1 MSNYSSDL
9 IWQVSC
15 KNSSFLVKRGGV
27 TLSCEPGNV
36 ANVHSSKFSGLSN
49 KKTVDIKRAGET
61 VTITLKK
68 AKDASKPA
76 HSNNHVIKMKAGDTK
91 RVQKTVQKLVGSTYY
106 NPALVSIGVKRVE
119 KLAQASLRA
128 NKMAAGKF
136 DVKYGRGRAGKK
148 AFPFSQQVAKKA
160 PKVVEEAAPAT
171 NNGDEMD

>member
-1 MSNYSSDL
+1 MSNISSDL
-9 IWQVSC
+9 IWQVSR
-15 KNSSFLVKRGGV
+15 KNSSFAVKRNGV

-36 ANVHSSKFSGLSN
+36 ANVFSNKFSGLSN

-68 AKDASKPA
+68 GQAQNKPA
-76 HSNNHVIKMKAGDTK
+76 QTTVIKMKAGNTA
-91 RVQKTVQKLVGSTYY
+91 RVQKTVQKLVGSDVHAA
-106 NPALVSIGVKRVE
+106 NGVKRVE

-128 NKMAAGKF
+128 NKIAAGKF

-148 AFPFSQQVAKKA
+148 AFPFSQQVARKA
-160 PKVVEEAAPAT
+160 KVVEEEAAPAAT